1 MDYRNIGLVQKHGC
15 RIMNISHS
23 AQDILHRYRNEAGA
37 IKAEQG
43 LILIPDVSGFTDFV
57 PSICIEAGS
66 YILRELLMAIM
77 DSNRLGMKVSEVEG
91 DAVLF
96 YKFGLPPQI
105 DLIIEQYEIMLK
117 NFREKLDAI
126 ESLIDRKLN
135 LSLKLVAHYGL
146 FAEYAVGGFSKL
158 YGNAVVQSHCLL
170 KNAIQSSTYLLFTS
184 ELLNCSGSDRSFA
197 SEENYSY
204 IDYKNRNLA

>member
-1 MDYRNIGLVQKHGC
+1 
-15 RIMNISHS
+15 MNISHS

-66 YILRELLMAIM
+66 YILRELLITIM

-135 LSLKLVAHYGL
+135 LSLKLVVHYGL
-146 FAEYAVGGFSKL
+146 FVEYAVGGFSKL

-184 ELLNCSGSDRSFA
+184 ELLNCSGSDHSFN

>member
-1 MDYRNIGLVQKHGC
+1 
-15 RIMNISHS
+15 MNISHS

-135 LSLKLVAHYGL
+135 LSLKLVVHYGL
-146 FAEYAVGGFSKL
+146 FVEYAVGGFSKL

-184 ELLNCSGSDRSFA
+184 ELLNCSGSDHSFN